1 MIHFVTGN
9 ILDSSA
15 QALVNTVNTMGVMGK
30 GIALQFKKQFPN
42 NYRIY
47 KEVCEQN
54 ALQVGQLLIIEED
67 SMFSGKKVIIN
78 FPTKT
83 NWRLPSEYEYI
94 EAGLKELKKVVLER
108 NIESIAIPPLGAGN
122 GGLEWQKVKKMII
135 DTLSDLDCETYL
147 YEPTAA
153 IKEVFFV
160 RAGITNFQKALSD
173 GDTLNQKKVWIYQ
186 PSLGAGFKI
195 NNVMLD
201 YAFSNLANQSNPL
214 FTHVFS
220 LRINFVKK
228 ED

>member
-94 EAGLKELKKVVLER
+94 EAGLKELKKV
-108 NIESIAIPPLGAGN
+108 SI
-122 GGLEWQKVKKMII
+122 
-135 DTLSDLDCETYL
+135 D
-147 YEPTAA
+147 
-153 IKEVFFV
+153 
-160 RAGITNFQKALSD
+160 
-173 GDTLNQKKVWIYQ
+173 
-186 PSLGAGFKI
+186 SLQH
-195 NNVMLD
+195 N
-201 YAFSNLANQSNPL
+201 
-214 FTHVFS
+214 
-220 LRINFVKK
+220 
-228 ED
+228 

>member
-54 ALQVGQLLIIEED
+54 ALQVGQLLILEED

-94 EAGLKELKKVVLER
+94 EAGLKELKKVVLKR

-153 IKEVFFV
+153 IKEVLNSERV
-160 RAGITNFQKALSD
+160 KLTPARAMLLSVLYEMVKARGVCFRICRRKNSLFL
-173 GDTLNQKKVWIYQ
+173 TKIWRKK
-186 PSLGAGFKI
+186 
-195 NNVMLD
+195 
-201 YAFSNLANQSNPL
+201 
-214 FTHVFS
+214 
-220 LRINFVKK
+220 
-228 ED
+228 